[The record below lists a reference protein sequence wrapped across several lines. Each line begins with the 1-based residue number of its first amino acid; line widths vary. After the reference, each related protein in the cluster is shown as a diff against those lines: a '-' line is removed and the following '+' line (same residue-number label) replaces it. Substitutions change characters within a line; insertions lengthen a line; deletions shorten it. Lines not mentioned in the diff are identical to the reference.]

1 MKNLL
6 GKVFSLLIALAL
18 VVGAGYVPPTNGE
31 NPDEG
36 IHPQYDDEYDGELQ

>member
-36 IHPQYDDEYDGELQ
+36 IHPQCEEEIDDDLQ